1 MALLASKRGATCLGQ
16 SEPSSASTAATTAA
30 FSSSD
35 SSGAGAATPSSF
47 STKRAVAA
55 STPLE
60 PVTFSAKASSA
71 AESTTAPP
79 AAPPADGRATATPL
93 SWATT
98 STAAS
103 ISLSASGLFC
113 TAAVGSLA
121 RSPPRELAPSRVS
134 SSSAA
139 STLAT
144 QPSPSCHTLVTR
156 SRMYCCL
163 TPAAPNS
170 ERRRSRSASES
181 TAPNG
186 L

>member
-1 MALLASKRGATCLGQ
+1 MLASKRGATCLGQ

-71 AESTTAPP
+71 ATAPP

-134 SSSAA
+134 SSSVA

-170 ERRRSRSASES
+170 ERRRSRSASDS